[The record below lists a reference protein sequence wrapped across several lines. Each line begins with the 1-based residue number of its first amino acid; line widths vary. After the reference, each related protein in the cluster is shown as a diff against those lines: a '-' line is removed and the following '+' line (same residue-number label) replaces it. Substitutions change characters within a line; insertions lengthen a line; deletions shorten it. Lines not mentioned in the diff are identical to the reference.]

1 VPADVSAA
9 AVTRIEQAA
18 KALNHDPALE
28 TAEDGDLVRNIYSV
42 VGEWPDYL
50 PERGSSLCEVSLEL
64 MPAERRRVDMSIV
77 EEHWRRG
84 IGEIPGAVSVSITRR
99 QLGPTEKPMEIRLLG
114 SNLEELREAADEV
127 VAQFYKYEG
136 VFDVTDDL
144 LPGKREL
151 RVSLKP
157 SAAALGITVADLAA
171 QLRQALYG
179 GVAVRLQRG
188 PDEIKVMVSYADAD
202 RLSLS
207 AIENMRIRTRTG
219 AEIPFHEVAETEL
232 VRGYSV
238 IIRQSGLRRVRIHAD
253 LDERF
258 ANAERII
265 SDMDANFLPG
275 LRERFPSVTT
285 LIDGQRKRIEE
296 SMSSLVRGSIIAA
309 VVMYWL
315 LGTVLRSYVQPLI
328 IMVAIPIG
336 MVGSVVGH
344 AFMGYDI
351 TLMSIFGMVALA
363 GIVVN
368 DSLVLVDYV
377 NQRLKEG
384 SRLLDAVAAAG
395 EARFRAV
402 VLTSMTTTLGL
413 LPLLAERSSQAQA
426 LKPLAVSIAFGLIFA
441 TVLTLFVVPA
451 MILLMDDLR
460 RVAYWLRHGGP
471 FPAPDTIGAPST
483 LPDRTASAAPTG
495 QSE

>member
-1 VPADVSAA
+1 
-9 AVTRIEQAA
+9 
-18 KALNHDPALE
+18 
-28 TAEDGDLVRNIYSV
+28 
-42 VGEWPDYL
+42 
-50 PERGSSLCEVSLEL
+50 
-64 MPAERRRVDMSIV
+64 M
-77 EEHWRRG
+77 
-84 IGEIPGAVSVSITRR
+84 
-99 QLGPTEKPMEIRLLG
+99 
-114 SNLEELREAADEV
+114 
-127 VAQFYKYEG
+127 
-136 VFDVTDDL
+136 
-144 LPGKREL
+144 
-151 RVSLKP
+151 SLKP
-157 SAAALGITVADLAA
+157 SAAALGITVADIAA
-171 QLRQALYG
+171 QLRQGLYG
-179 GVAVRLQRG
+179 GEAVRLQRG
-188 PDEIKVMVSYADAD
+188 LDEIKVMVSDADAD
-202 RLSLS
+202 RRSLS
-207 AIENMRIRTRTG
+207 AIENMRIRTQAG
-219 AEIPFHEVAETEL
+219 AEIPFYEVAETEL

-238 IIRQSGLRRVRIHAD
+238 ISRQNGLRRVRIQAD

-258 ANAERII
+258 ANAEQII
-265 SDMDANFLPG
+265 KDMAAEFLPG

-296 SMSSLVRGSIIAA
+296 SMSSLLRGSIIAA

-368 DSLVLVDYV
+368 DSLVLVDFV
-377 NQRLKEG
+377 NQRLKKG
-384 SRLLDAVAAAG
+384 SRLFDAVAAAG

-402 VLTSMTTTLGL
+402 VLTSMTTSLGL

-451 MILLMDDLR
+451 LILLLDDLR
-460 RVAYWLRHGGP
+460 RVAHWLRYGGT
-471 FPAPDTIGAPST
+471 FPAPDTIGVPSP
-483 LPDRTASAAPTG
+483 LQDRTAPAAPTG